1 MKTKTAQKRGK
12 QTTNRLAANKCE
24 RKRVKK
30 LNEAF
35 EILKKHVQSHN
46 PAIEMRT
53 KHDVL
58 KSATDYIQILQK
70 IAAQSEAVVNLLRAP
85 PLETESIDSIQ
96 LIDSK
101 TERNE
106 MDSPK
111 LSIEWNRLT
120 DSNTEWSEMES
131 PRPSIDWNRLTDSNT
146 EWNEMES
153 PGALNEPF
161 PAELERCLPSFQ
173 QQESLMVSL
182 DVLRD

>member
-1 MKTKTAQKRGK
+1 MKTQTAQKKGK

-24 RKRVKK
+24 RKRVRK

-58 KSATDYIQILQK
+58 KSAIDYIQILQK
-70 IAAQSEAVVNLLRAP
+70 MASQSEAVVNLLRAP
-85 PLETESIDSIQ
+85 PMETESIDSIQ

-106 MDSPK
+106 MH
-111 LSIEWNRLT
+111 
-120 DSNTEWSEMES
+120 S
-131 PRPSIDWNRLTDSNT
+131 PRLSIDWNRLIDSNR

-182 DVLRD
+182 DDLRD

>member
-1 MKTKTAQKRGK
+1 MNTQTAQKKGK
-12 QTTNRLAANKCE
+12 QTINRLVANKCE
-24 RKRVKK
+24 RKRVRK

-58 KSATDYIQILQK
+58 KSAIDYIQILQK
-70 IAAQSEAVVNLLRAP
+70 IASQSGAVVNLLRAQ
-85 PLETESIDSIQ
+85 PLETESIDWIQ

-106 MDSPK
+106 MDSP
-111 LSIEWNRLT
+111 RL
-120 DSNTEWSEMES
+120 
-131 PRPSIDWNRLTDSNT
+131 SIDWNRLMDSNR

-161 PAELERCLPSFQ
+161 PAELEGCLPSFQ
-173 QQESLMVSL
+173 QESLTVSL